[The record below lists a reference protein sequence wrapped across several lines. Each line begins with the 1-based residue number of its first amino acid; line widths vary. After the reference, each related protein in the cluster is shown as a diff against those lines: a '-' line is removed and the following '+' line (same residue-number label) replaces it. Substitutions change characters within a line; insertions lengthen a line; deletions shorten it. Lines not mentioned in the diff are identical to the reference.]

1 MRVRFPVIGLNMA
14 IIAAALVVGCNPAPT
29 AAPKSDPKPV
39 PATNTPPATNTA
51 PANHNTEVTPPPAA
65 STTESETAS
74 FFTVGNY
81 DVASDPVK
89 NLTATIARAQTENKR
104 ILLHVGGE
112 WCGWCKLMSKF
123 MVTNPAVKSHLE
135 KNFLI
140 MKVTYPG
147 DHAEAFLAKYPKIEA
162 YPHVFVLET
171 NGELLHSQGTG
182 ELEQG
187 QGYNES
193 LFLKFL
199 TEWTR

>member
-1 MRVRFPVIGLNMA
+1 MRVCLSASWLSLTA
-14 IIAAALVVGCNPAPT
+14 IVLSLAVGCNPTTT
-29 AAPKSDPKPV
+29 AAPD
-39 PATNTPPATNTA
+39 TNTIPASANNAAPGNSNSNASAPPETSSVET
-51 PANHNTEVTPPPAA
+51 
-65 STTESETAS
+65 ETAS
-74 FFTVGNY
+74 FYTVATY
-81 DVASDPVK
+81 DVASDPVQ
-89 NLTATIARAQTENKR
+89 NLTATIARAQSENKR

-135 KNFLI
+135 KNFLV

-171 NGELLHSQGTG
+171 NGDLLHSQGTG

-193 LFLKFL
+193 LLLKFL